1 MHRIALSEFDMI
13 KTHPISGTQQ
23 AQKWLDQFSMG
34 DRPLAQELLESF
46 LLVSRDDFNDHL
58 RALTLEHADRVK
70 GLLLSMP
77 SVNLDTDL
85 GCLTGFLKSR
95 RESIDVH

>member
-1 MHRIALSEFDMI
+1 
-13 KTHPISGTQQ
+13 
-23 AQKWLDQFSMG
+23 MG

-58 RALTLEHADRVK
+58 RVLTLEHADRIK
-70 GLLLSMP
+70 GVVALYAERD
-77 SVNLDTDL
+77 LDTDL